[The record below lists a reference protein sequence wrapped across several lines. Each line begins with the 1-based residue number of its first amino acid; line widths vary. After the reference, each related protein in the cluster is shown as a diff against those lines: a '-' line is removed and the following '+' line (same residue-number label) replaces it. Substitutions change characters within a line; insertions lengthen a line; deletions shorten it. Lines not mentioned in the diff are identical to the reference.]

1 MGVSEMLVDV
11 YAVLLLFDS
20 SLIVLVT
27 MEYFEMD
34 NKLMVCV

>member
-1 MGVSEMLVDV
+1 MLVDV